1 VAVLVAIEAAAI
13 AVLAILVAGL
23 LRSHAEIIRAL
34 HDLGVGGGQAPTS
47 TSTPLPT
54 PTVAATGARAAD
66 VGGITPAEDPVVVG
80 VNGRATLLAFLSTGC
95 SSCKTLWS
103 GLADG
108 RDGAGLAVPARVVV
122 VTKGRAEES
131 PAAVRDLAPA
141 GVPVVMS
148 EDAWADYE
156 VPGVPFFVLVGPE
169 GEIAGRG
176 VANSLEQLQSLL
188 DQALGD
194 VDLPPTPRKARADEW
209 REQRA
214 DRDLLAAGIRPGDPR
229 LHPAPGSR
237 AGG

>member
-1 VAVLVAIEAAAI
+1 MAIEGAAI
-13 AVLAILVAGL
+13 VLLAILVAGL

-34 HDLGVGGGQAPTS
+34 HDLSVGGGPGSTS
-47 TSTPLPT
+47 TSLPM
-54 PTVAATGARAAD
+54 PTVAATGAQAAD

-95 SSCKTLWS
+95 SSCKALWA

-108 RDGAGLAVPARVVV
+108 RDGAGLSVPARVVV
-122 VTKGRAEES
+122 VTKGPSEES
-131 PAAVRDLAPA
+131 PAAVRDLAPD

-156 VPGVPFFVLVGPE
+156 VPGVPFFVLVGPD

-176 VANSLEQLQSLL
+176 VANSLDQLRSLL

-194 VDLPPTPRKARADEW
+194 VELPSTPRKARADEW

-214 DRDLLAAGIRPGDPR
+214 DRDLMAAGIRPGDPR

-237 AGG
+237 AGE